1 MTPTDK
7 ASGWRLLY
15 PAIVLLA
22 TALFLY
28 SLIPV
33 LAPFI
38 TFLILLLLLSPYAG
52 TREHR
57 VLVLALGLLI
67 VFWLL
72 RTLGGLLAPFVLA
85 LVIAYILDPVVD
97 RIQKRVRRRGLAVA
111 LLLVPLLAVVTV
123 GAAFGI
129 PALGDQAASLI
140 DNLPTA
146 VEKFVAWLD
155 ATRLRLTRLPGLRGE
170 SFARV
175 LESFSPERL
184 AQMIQQRQAQLI
196 SAFWDGLL
204 GVGKTF
210 GVVLTVLGYFV
221 LVPVLIIYLL
231 IDFDS
236 IVQRVLALIP
246 VRERATWMP
255 LLREYN
261 ELLSRYFRGQ
271 VVAALIVGLL
281 TWLGLLIV
289 GFPYSGLVGAVAG
302 VFNLVPYL
310 GLVVSA
316 LPALVIALLSGN
328 VLVSLLKAGAV
339 FAVVQLIDGTV
350 TGPRIVG
357 GSVGLHPVW
366 VILALAVGSFFFG
379 FVGLLLA
386 MPAGVLI
393 KLLLRETIKRY
404 RASTIYEDG
413 LRAPEV

>member
-1 MTPTDK
+1 M
-7 ASGWRLLY
+7 
-15 PAIVLLA
+15 
-22 TALFLY
+22 
-28 SLIPV
+28 
-33 LAPFI
+33 
-38 TFLILLLLLSPYAG
+38 
-52 TREHR
+52 
-57 VLVLALGLLI
+57 
-67 VFWLL
+67 
-72 RTLGGLLAPFVLA
+72 
-85 LVIAYILDPVVD
+85 
-97 RIQKRVRRRGLAVA
+97 
-111 LLLVPLLAVVTV
+111 
-123 GAAFGI
+123 
-129 PALGDQAASLI
+129 
-140 DNLPTA
+140 
-146 VEKFVAWLD
+146 AWLD

-236 IVQRVLALIP
+236 IVQRVLSLIP
-246 VRERATWMP
+246 VRERGTWMP

-261 ELLSRYFRGQ
+261 ELLARYFRGQ

-404 RASTIYEDG
+404 RASTVYEDG